1 MKPSFARRRC
11 GAWPEVEP
19 VVLGCAGYVNT
30 NAYVL
35 APKAVLPSQK
45 ATAAG
50 ILAVTYQ
57 AAHVCGLLLGTVI
70 CFLVFAG
77 F

>member
-1 MKPSFARRRC
+1 MRVADAA
-11 GAWPEVEP
+11 GAAVYIAIMWT
-19 VVLGCAGYVNT
+19 LNGYVNT
-30 NAYVL
+30 NVYVL

-57 AAHVCGLLLGTVI
+57 AAHVLGLLLGCAIVLTL
-70 CFLVFAG
+70 FSG